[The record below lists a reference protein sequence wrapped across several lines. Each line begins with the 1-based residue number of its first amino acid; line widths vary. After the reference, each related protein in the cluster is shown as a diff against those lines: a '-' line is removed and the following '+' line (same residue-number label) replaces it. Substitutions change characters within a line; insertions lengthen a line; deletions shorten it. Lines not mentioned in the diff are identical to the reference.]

1 MNDGAQVA
9 KKCRFLVLLKGEE
22 QYFFKY
28 DSGDELGLCYTLID
42 FALDPEVFDLTVKE
56 KFYGETAGI
65 VAAMVSIV
73 FLQWWRS
80 RRS

>member
-28 DSGDELGLCYTLID
+28 ESGDELGLCYTLID
-42 FALDPEVFDLTVKE
+42 FALDEQYNLSLQEILDLISQEIYTKRNAV
-56 KFYGETAGI
+56 YRLAD
-65 VAAMVSIV
+65 
-73 FLQWWRS
+73 
-80 RRS
+80 